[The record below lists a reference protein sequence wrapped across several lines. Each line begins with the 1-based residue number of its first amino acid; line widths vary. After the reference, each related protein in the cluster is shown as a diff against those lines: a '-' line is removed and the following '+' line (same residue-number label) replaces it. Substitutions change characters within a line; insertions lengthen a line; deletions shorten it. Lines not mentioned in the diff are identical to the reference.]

1 MPLTINTNMASIQSE
16 RALAMNR
23 GNMETAMQR
32 LSSGKR
38 INSALDD
45 ASGLAVANRMRN
57 QIEGLNMAIRNANDG
72 ISLSQTAEGAMEE
85 LQSILLRMR
94 ELAVQ
99 ASNGTYTAEDR
110 SYIAAEFDE
119 LMKEM
124 RRVSN
129 QAAWDGDVKLIAE
142 GAKPQ
147 QVQVGINAADY
158 IQIPLQSLTVDDLK
172 LSAKNDV
179 NSAAG
184 TKIDTFKFQ
193 NLTSSTEPKVAFVP
207 SSWTRGV
214 DQPSAL
220 TDVTFTDIPLPNFE
234 LRLWNGSRNS
244 SGSPDGLS
252 SSVNVLNVSGAASVQ
267 DLIKRLK
274 AHPNYDSTT
283 CDIQFAAG
291 ELKVVWKIAGQP
303 NPSTSLIITN
313 PPAQDGAVTINA
325 GDNSV
330 DYGTILVSGKANDLT
345 NYPKHY
351 QQDFNL
357 SGLTFHRDTIP
368 KSAGNFFAIQIG
380 DRVLTADNAVD
391 VSDLA
396 AKLKADSDYNFIR
409 DQVGLGTSKLELFEV
424 HDVAANKNYDGSAL
438 TQTRAAAAAGSIY
451 TDTVPSVGEVASK
464 LYAVKGSGAASTDK
478 IAGNVSGNAVTQAIG
493 DAAAGEIYAVSYGS
507 GSAKVYKIK
516 DSAATAGFA
525 GNVSGES
532 VTQTRDQAAVG
543 EIYYNSATSTYAIK
557 TSAGTNYAT
566 DIAHASGP
574 GGAITLATAQV
585 DAKSVALLAE
595 AKARKQKLMVN
606 FGENALVRACTY
618 QSRHN
623 VTITDPQSAISALDY
638 VDAAAKVVNE
648 SRARMGATM
657 SRIEY
662 TINNL
667 MNLVENTEEAKSRVL
682 DTDYA
687 KESAELA
694 KAQILAQAGTAMLA
708 QANQSQQY
716 VLNLLRQG

>member
-1 MPLTINTNMASIQSE
+1 MPLTINTNIASIQSE
-16 RALAMNR
+16 RALAANR

-72 ISLSQTAEGAMEE
+72 ISLAQTAEGAMEE
-85 LQSILLRMR
+85 LQNVLLRMR
-94 ELAVQ
+94 ELAIQ
-99 ASNGTYTAEDR
+99 ASNGTYTDEDR

-158 IQIPLQSLTVDDLK
+158 IQVPLQSLTVEDLN
-172 LSAKNDV
+172 LSEKHQ
-179 NSAAG
+179 
-184 TKIDTFKFQ
+184 IDSYEGVAIEGFDFHS
-193 NLTSSTEPKVAFVP
+193 LDHASSPAVSYVPTSWDGSDP
-207 SSWTRGV
+207 SE
-214 DQPSAL
+214 L
-220 TDVTFTDIPLPNFE
+220 TDIKFLDNPKPNFE
-234 LRLWNGSRNS
+234 LRLWNGARDSDGEPEGIDS
-244 SGSPDGLS
+244 ASTTLSVTGAGS
-252 SSVNVLNVSGAASVQ
+252 VK
-267 DLIKRLK
+267 DLIAQLK

-283 CDIQFAAG
+283 VDLKFSGG

-303 NPSTSLIITN
+303 DPASTLIVTN
-313 PPAQDGAVTINA
+313 PVNQAAAVAIPA
-325 GDNSV
+325 GDSV
-330 DYGTILVSGKANDLT
+330 NYGETLVNGDIDDLT
-345 NYPKHY
+345 NYPDHY
-351 QQDFNL
+351 QQSFDL
-357 SGLTFHRDTIP
+357 SELAFHRDTVP

-380 DRVLTADNAVD
+380 GRVLTADNATD
-391 VSDLA
+391 VGNLV
-396 AKLKADSDYNFIR
+396 AKLKGDSDYNFIR
-409 DQVGLGTSKLELFEV
+409 DQVGLGSSKLELFEV
-424 HDVAANKNYDGSAL
+424 IDIPAGKSNASGLTAISSSRDNVAQGDV
-438 TQTRAAAAAGSIY
+438 Y
-451 TDTVPSVGEVASK
+451 T
-464 LYAVKGSGAASTDK
+464 STDGK
-478 IAGNVSGNAVTQAIG
+478 TYRLKGAGAESADKVLANVSGNPLTQTSAVVGEAFTVAGALKIEAG
-493 DAAAGEIYAVSYGS
+493 ATDTAATEGS
-507 GSAKVYKIK
+507 STDKALLTAAQGSARI
-516 DSAATAGFA
+516 
-525 GNVSGES
+525 
-532 VTQTRDQAAVG
+532 
-543 EIYYNSATSTYAIK
+543 
-557 TSAGTNYAT
+557 
-566 DIAHASGP
+566 
-574 GGAITLATAQV
+574 
-585 DAKSVALLAE
+585 
-595 AKARKQKLMVN
+595 QKLKIN
-606 FGENALVRACTY
+606 FGEDATERAFMY

-623 VTITDPQSAISALDY
+623 VAITDTESAISALDF

>member
-1 MPLTINTNMASIQSE
+1 MPLTINTNIASIQSE

-72 ISLSQTAEGAMEE
+72 ISLAQTAEGAMEE
-85 LQSILLRMR
+85 LQNVLLRMR

-99 ASNGTYTAEDR
+99 ASNGTYTDEDR

-158 IQIPLQSLTVDDLK
+158 IQVPLQSLTVEDLN
-172 LSAKNDV
+172 LSDKV
-179 NSAAG
+179 NVDSYEGAA
-184 TKIDTFKFQ
+184 IETFKFH
-193 NLTSSTEPKVAFVP
+193 NLTTTSEPAVAYVP
-207 SSWTRGV
+207 ASWDGA
-214 DQPSAL
+214 DPDEL
-220 TDVTFTDIPLPNFE
+220 TDIKFIDNPKPNFE
-234 LRLWNGSRNS
+234 LRLWNGARDS
-244 SGSPDGLS
+244 SGNPEGVSSAVNILS
-252 SSVNVLNVSGAASVQ
+252 VTGAGSVQ
-267 DLIKRLK
+267 DLIKQLK

-283 CDIQFAAG
+283 VDLKFSGG

-303 NPSTSLIITN
+303 DPASSLIVTN
-313 PPAQDGAVTINA
+313 PVDEGDAISIAA
-325 GDNSV
+325 GNNSV
-330 DYGTILVSGKANDLT
+330 DYGETLVSGKLGDLT
-345 NYPKHY
+345 NYPDHY
-351 QQDFNL
+351 QQSFDL
-357 SGLTFHRDTIP
+357 SGLAFHRDTIP
-368 KSAGNFFAIQIG
+368 KSAGNFFSIQIG
-380 DRVLTADNAVD
+380 NRVLTADNAVD
-391 VSDLA
+391 VADLA
-396 AKLKADSDYNFIR
+396 AKLKNDSDYNFIR
-409 DQVGLGTSKLELFEV
+409 GQVGLGDSKLELFEV
-424 HDVAANKNYDGSAL
+424 IDKPALANESGRLFSQGVTPA
-438 TQTRAAAAAGSIY
+438 
-451 TDTVPSVGEVASK
+451 SVGEIFTSGQTY
-464 LYAVKGSGAASTDK
+464 LVKGNAGDHK
-478 IAGNVSGNAVTQAIG
+478 YAGNISGRAVTQDRAS
-493 DAAAGEIYAVSYGS
+493 ATEGEIFLVGS
-507 GSAKVYKIK
+507 QYKLK
-516 DSAATAGFA
+516 GAGDS
-525 GNVSGES
+525 
-532 VTQTRDQAAVG
+532 
-543 EIYYNSATSTYAIK
+543 STDTNITGP
-557 TSAGTNYAT
+557 TSAN
-566 DIAHASGP
+566 
-574 GGAITLATAQV
+574 
-585 DAKSVALLAE
+585 KELLASLTP
-595 AKARKQKLMVN
+595 RIQKLKVN
-606 FGENALVRACTY
+606 FGEDATDRASMY
-618 QSRHN
+618 QSHHN
-623 VTITDPQSAISALDY
+623 VAITDIESAITALDF

>member
-1 MPLTINTNMASIQSE
+1 MPLTINTNIASIQSE
-16 RALAMNR
+16 RALAANR

-57 QIEGLNMAIRNANDG
+57 QIEGLNMANRNANDG
-72 ISLSQTAEGAMEE
+72 ISLAQTAEGSMEE
-85 LQSILLRMR
+85 LQNILLRMR

-99 ASNGTYTAEDR
+99 ASNGTYTDEDR

-158 IQIPLQSLTVDDLK
+158 IQVPLQSLTVEDLN
-172 LSAKNDV
+172 LSDKV
-179 NSAAG
+179 NVDSYEGAA
-184 TKIDTFKFQ
+184 IETFKFH
-193 NLTSSTEPKVAFVP
+193 NLTTTSEPAVRFVP
-207 SSWTRGV
+207 SSWNGV
-214 DQPSAL
+214 DADEL
-220 TDVTFTDIPLPNFE
+220 KDVTFIDNPKPNFE
-234 LRLWNGSRNS
+234 LRLWNGARDSDGNPEGIS
-244 SGSPDGLS
+244 SA
-252 SSVNVLNVSGAASVQ
+252 VNVLSVTGAGSVQ
-267 DLIKRLK
+267 DLITRLK

-283 CDIQFAAG
+283 CDIKFAGG

-303 NPSTSLIITN
+303 DPASSLIVTN
-313 PPAQDGAVTINA
+313 PVDEGDAISIAA

-330 DYGTILVSGKANDLT
+330 DYGETLVSGKLGDLT
-345 NYPKHY
+345 NYPDHY
-351 QQDFNL
+351 QQSFDL
-357 SGLTFHRDTIP
+357 SELAFHRDTIP
-368 KSAGNFFAIQIG
+368 KSAGNFFSIQIG
-380 DRVLTADNAVD
+380 GRVLTADNATD
-391 VSDLA
+391 VADLA
-396 AKLKADSDYNFIR
+396 AKLKSDSDYNFIR
-409 DQVGLGTSKLELFEV
+409 GQVGLGDSKLELFEII
-424 HDVAANKNYDGSAL
+424 DVPAGKANASGSSIDQLVGQAATND
-438 TQTRAAAAAGSIY
+438 IY
-451 TDTVPSVGEVASK
+451 TNSTGALYLKKTGAGTFTYVGNTSGRSIGQARTAAIVGEIYLSAGTYK
-464 LYAVKGSGAASTDK
+464 VKGSGLEGADSSITAPTNSDKTLLSDALSSSRVQKLKVNYGEDSTDR
-478 IAGNVSGNAVTQAIG
+478 AFMYQSHHNVAI
-493 DAAAGEIYAVSYGS
+493 
-507 GSAKVYKIK
+507 
-516 DSAATAGFA
+516 
-525 GNVSGES
+525 
-532 VTQTRDQAAVG
+532 
-543 EIYYNSATSTYAIK
+543 
-557 TSAGTNYAT
+557 T
-566 DIAHASGP
+566 DIES
-574 GGAITLATAQV
+574 AIT
-585 DAKSVALLAE
+585 
-595 AKARKQKLMVN
+595 
-606 FGENALVRACTY
+606 
-618 QSRHN
+618 
-623 VTITDPQSAISALDY
+623 ALDF

>member
-1 MPLTINTNMASIQSE
+1 MPLTINTNIASIQSE

-72 ISLSQTAEGAMEE
+72 ISLAQTAEGSMEE
-85 LQSILLRMR
+85 LQNILLRMR

-99 ASNGTYTAEDR
+99 ASNGTYTDEDR

-158 IQIPLQSLTVDDLK
+158 IQVPLQSLTVEDLN
-172 LSAKNDV
+172 LSDKV
-179 NSAAG
+179 NVDSYEGAA
-184 TKIDTFKFQ
+184 IETFKFH
-193 NLTSSTEPKVAFVP
+193 NLTTTSEPAVAYVP
-207 SSWTRGV
+207 ASWDGT
-214 DQPSAL
+214 DPDEL
-220 TDVTFTDIPLPNFE
+220 TDIKFIDNPKPNFE
-234 LRLWNGSRNS
+234 LRLWNGARDS
-244 SGSPDGLS
+244 SGNPEGVS
-252 SSVNVLNVSGAASVQ
+252 SAVNVLSVTGAGSVQ
-267 DLIKRLK
+267 DLIKQLK

-283 CDIQFAAG
+283 VDLKFSGG

-303 NPSTSLIITN
+303 DPSSSLIVTN
-313 PPAQDGAVTINA
+313 PVDEGDAISIAA

-330 DYGTILVSGKANDLT
+330 DYGETLVSGKLGDLT
-345 NYPKHY
+345 NYPDHY
-351 QQDFNL
+351 QQSFDL
-357 SGLTFHRDTIP
+357 SGLAFHRDTIP
-368 KSAGNFFAIQIG
+368 KSAGNFFSIQIG
-380 DRVLTADNAVD
+380 NRVLTADNAID
-391 VSDLA
+391 VADLA
-396 AKLKADSDYNFIR
+396 AKLKNDSDYNFIR
-409 DQVGLGTSKLELFEV
+409 SQVGLGDSKLELFEV
-424 HDVAANKNYDGSAL
+424 IDKPALANESGRLFSQGVTPA
-438 TQTRAAAAAGSIY
+438 
-451 TDTVPSVGEVASK
+451 SVGEIFTSGQTY
-464 LYAVKGSGAASTDK
+464 LVKGTAGDHK
-478 IAGNVSGNAVTQAIG
+478 YAGNISGRAITQ
-493 DAAAGEIYAVSYGS
+493 D
-507 GSAKVYKIK
+507 
-516 DSAATAGFA
+516 
-525 GNVSGES
+525 
-532 VTQTRDQAAVG
+532 R
-543 EIYYNSATSTYAIK
+543 
-557 TSAGTNYAT
+557 
-566 DIAHASGP
+566 
-574 GGAITLATAQV
+574 TLATAGEIFLVGSQYKLKGAGDSTTDTNIV
-585 DAKSVALLAE
+585 SPTSTNTDLLASLTP
-595 AKARKQKLMVN
+595 RIQKLKIN
-606 FGENALVRACTY
+606 FGEDSTDRASMY
-618 QSRHN
+618 QSHHN
-623 VTITDPQSAISALDY
+623 VAITDIESAITALDF

>member
-1 MPLTINTNMASIQSE
+1 MPLTINTNIASIQSE

-72 ISLSQTAEGAMEE
+72 ISLAQTAEGSMEE
-85 LQSILLRMR
+85 LQNILLRMR

-99 ASNGTYTAEDR
+99 ASNGTYTDEDR

-158 IQIPLQSLTVDDLK
+158 IQVPLQSLTVEDLN
-172 LSAKNDV
+172 LSDKIELQNKAG
-179 NSAAG
+179 AA
-184 TKIDTFKFQ
+184 IETFKFH
-193 NLTSSTEPKVAFVP
+193 NLSSTSEPAVTFVP
-207 SSWTRGV
+207 ASWTSGT
-214 DQPSAL
+214 DSLEDL
-220 TDVTFTDIPLPNFE
+220 TDVRFIDKPLPNFE
-234 LRLWNGSRNS
+234 LRLWNGARDS
-244 SGSPDGLS
+244 DGNPEGLDGAN
-252 SSVNVLNVSGAASVQ
+252 VNVLNVTGAGSVQ
-267 DLIKRLK
+267 DLIKQLK

-283 CDIQFAAG
+283 CDIKFANG
-291 ELKVVWKIAGQP
+291 EVQVIWKIAGQP
-303 NPSTSLIITN
+303 DPASKLEITN
-313 PPAQDGAVTINA
+313 PADGGPKVSILK
-325 GDNSV
+325 GDNFV
-330 DYGTILVSGKANDLT
+330 DYGKALVEGAAGDLT

-351 QQDFNL
+351 QQRFDL
-357 SGLTFHRDTIP
+357 SDLAFHRDTIP
-368 KSAGNFFAIQIG
+368 KSAGNFFSVQIG
-380 DRVLTADNAVD
+380 NRVLTADNAVD
-391 VSDLA
+391 ASDLA
-396 AKLKADSDYNFIR
+396 AKLKGDSDYNFIR
-409 DQVGLGTSKLELFEV
+409 DQVGLGDSKLELFEV
-424 HDVAANKNYDGSAL
+424 IDIPAGAKTNANGAPLAIRLNYAEIGDICKQNENDG
-438 TQTRAAAAAGSIY
+438 
-451 TDTVPSVGEVASK
+451 V
-464 LYAVKGSGAASTDK
+464 LYLQKGATTNT
-478 IAGNVSGNAVTQAIG
+478 IAGNVSGNAITQTSTTTV
-493 DAAAGEIYAVSYGS
+493 GEVYTS
-507 GSAKVYKIK
+507 GAVYKIK
-516 DSAATAGFA
+516 GAAPEKLAGNISGRSVDQAAATA
-525 GNVSGES
+525 
-532 VTQTRDQAAVG
+532 TVG
-543 EIYYNSATSTYAIK
+543 EIYKDGSTYKIASVAGGAAGDTAAAPLNDALVSNSANSTLTTRLA
-557 TSAGTNYAT
+557 AE
-566 DIAHASGP
+566 
-574 GGAITLATAQV
+574 GGA
-585 DAKSVALLAE
+585 
-595 AKARKQKLMVN
+595 RFQKLVIN
-606 FGENALVRACTY
+606 FGEDSTDRAFMY
-618 QSRHN
+618 QSHHN
-623 VTITDPQSAISALDY
+623 VAITDIESAITALDF

>member
-1 MPLTINTNMASIQSE
+1 MPLTINTNIASIQSE
-16 RALAMNR
+16 RALAANR

-72 ISLSQTAEGAMEE
+72 ISLAQTAEGAMEE
-85 LQSILLRMR
+85 LQNVLLRMR

-99 ASNGTYTAEDR
+99 ASNGTYTDEDR

-119 LMKEM
+119 LMKEL

-158 IQIPLQSLTVDDLK
+158 IQVPLQSLTVEDLN
-172 LSAKNDV
+172 LSDKVDV
-179 NSAAG
+179 DSYEGAA
-184 TKIDTFKFQ
+184 IETFKFN
-193 NLTSSTEPKVAFVP
+193 NLTSTSEPAVAYVP
-207 SSWTRGV
+207 ASWDGT
-214 DQPSAL
+214 DPDEL
-220 TDVTFTDIPLPNFE
+220 TDIKFIDNPKPNFE
-234 LRLWNGSRNS
+234 LRLWNGARDS
-244 SGSPDGLS
+244 SGNPEGISTA
-252 SSVNVLNVSGAASVQ
+252 VNVLSVTGAGSVQ
-267 DLIKRLK
+267 DLIKELK

-283 CDIQFAAG
+283 VDLKFSGG

-303 NPSTSLIITN
+303 DPASSLFVTN
-313 PPAQDGAVTINA
+313 PVDKGDAIAIGA

-330 DYGTILVSGKANDLT
+330 DYGEALISGKLGDLT
-345 NYPKHY
+345 NYPDHY
-351 QQDFNL
+351 QQSFDL
-357 SGLTFHRDTIP
+357 SDLAFHRDTIP
-368 KSAGNFFAIQIG
+368 KSSGNFFSIQIG
-380 DRVLTADNAVD
+380 NRVLTADNATD
-391 VSDLA
+391 VADLA
-396 AKLKADSDYNFIR
+396 AKLKNDSDYNFIR
-409 DQVGLGTSKLELFEV
+409 SQVGLGDSKLELFEV
-424 HDVAANKNYDGSAL
+424 IDVPAGKANVSGNSIDQLAGQAATND
-438 TQTRAAAAAGSIY
+438 IY
-451 TDTVPSVGEVASK
+451 TDSTGK
-464 LYAVKGSGAASTDK
+464 LYLKKTSSSFTY
-478 IAGNVSGNAVTQAIG
+478 AGNVSGRDVAQGRTTAT
-493 DAAAGEIYAVSYGS
+493 AGEIFKVGS
-507 GSAKVYKIK
+507 QYYVRGSAAG
-516 DSAATAGFA
+516 DGTNTAVLTGGA
-525 GNVSGES
+525 GVQD
-532 VTQTRDQAAVG
+532 TAIT
-543 EIYYNSATSTYAIK
+543 INSADQTLLSNAL
-557 TSAGTNYAT
+557 
-566 DIAHASGP
+566 ASSR
-574 GGAITLATAQV
+574 V
-585 DAKSVALLAE
+585 
-595 AKARKQKLMVN
+595 QKLSVN
-606 FGENALVRACTY
+606 FGEDSTDRASMY
-618 QSRHN
+618 QSHHN
-623 VTITDPQSAISALDY
+623 VAITDIESAITALDF

>member
-1 MPLTINTNMASIQSE
+1 MPLTINTNIASIQSE

-72 ISLSQTAEGAMEE
+72 ISLAQTAEGSMEE
-85 LQSILLRMR
+85 LQNILLRMR

-99 ASNGTYTAEDR
+99 ASNGTYTDEDR

-158 IQIPLQSLTVDDLK
+158 IQVPLRSLTVEDLN
-172 LSAKNDV
+172 LSDKV
-179 NSAAG
+179 NVDSYEGAA
-184 TKIDTFKFQ
+184 IETFKFH
-193 NLTSSTEPKVAFVP
+193 NLTTTSEPAVAYVP
-207 SSWTRGV
+207 ASWDGT
-214 DQPSAL
+214 DPDEL
-220 TDVTFTDIPLPNFE
+220 TDIKFIDNPKPNFE
-234 LRLWNGSRNS
+234 LRLWNGARDS
-244 SGSPDGLS
+244 SGNPEGVS
-252 SSVNVLNVSGAASVQ
+252 SAVNVLSVTGAGSVQ
-267 DLIKRLK
+267 DLIKQLK

-283 CDIQFAAG
+283 VDLKFSGG

-303 NPSTSLIITN
+303 DPSSSLIVTN
-313 PPAQDGAVTINA
+313 PVDEGDAISIAA

-330 DYGTILVSGKANDLT
+330 DYGETLVSGKLGDLT
-345 NYPKHY
+345 NYPDHY
-351 QQDFNL
+351 QQSFDL
-357 SGLTFHRDTIP
+357 SGLAFHRDTIP
-368 KSAGNFFAIQIG
+368 KSAGNFFSIQIG
-380 DRVLTADNAVD
+380 NRVLTADNAID
-391 VSDLA
+391 VADLA
-396 AKLKADSDYNFIR
+396 AKLKNDSDYNFIR
-409 DQVGLGTSKLELFEV
+409 SQVGLGDSKLELFEV
-424 HDVAANKNYDGSAL
+424 IDKPALANESGRLFSQGVTPA
-438 TQTRAAAAAGSIY
+438 
-451 TDTVPSVGEVASK
+451 SVGEIFTSGQTY
-464 LYAVKGSGAASTDK
+464 LVKGTAGDHK
-478 IAGNVSGNAVTQAIG
+478 YAGNISGRAITQ
-493 DAAAGEIYAVSYGS
+493 D
-507 GSAKVYKIK
+507 
-516 DSAATAGFA
+516 
-525 GNVSGES
+525 
-532 VTQTRDQAAVG
+532 R
-543 EIYYNSATSTYAIK
+543 
-557 TSAGTNYAT
+557 
-566 DIAHASGP
+566 
-574 GGAITLATAQV
+574 TLATAGEIFLVGSQYKLKGAGDSTTDTNIV
-585 DAKSVALLAE
+585 SPTSTNTDLLASLTP
-595 AKARKQKLMVN
+595 RIQKLKIN
-606 FGENALVRACTY
+606 FGEDSTDRASMY
-618 QSRHN
+618 QSHHN
-623 VTITDPQSAISALDY
+623 VAITDIESAITALDF

>member
-57 QIEGLNMAIRNANDG
+57 QIEGLNMAIRNSNDG
-72 ISLSQTAEGAMEE
+72 ISLAQTAEGAMEE
-85 LQSILLRMR
+85 LQNVLLRMR
-94 ELAVQ
+94 ELAIQ
-99 ASNGTYTAEDR
+99 ASNGTYTDEDR

-158 IQIPLQSLTVDDLK
+158 IQIPLQSLTVEDLNLSEK
-172 LSAKNDV
+172 INIDNYEGAAIETFEFAELSATTKPAVSYVPASWD
-179 NSAAG
+179 G
-184 TKIDTFKFQ
+184 TDPDK
-193 NLTSSTEPKVAFVP
+193 
-207 SSWTRGV
+207 
-214 DQPSAL
+214 L
-220 TDVTFTDIPLPNFE
+220 TDVKFIDNPKPNFE
-234 LRLWNGSRNS
+234 LRLWNGARDS
-244 SGSPDGLS
+244 DGNAEGVAS
-252 SSVNVLNVSGAASVQ
+252 AVNVLSVTGAASVQ
-267 DLIKRLK
+267 DLIKQLK

-283 CDIQFAAG
+283 CDIKFSGG
-291 ELKVVWKIAGQP
+291 ELKVIWKIAGQP
-303 NPSTSLIITN
+303 DPSSSLTLTN
-313 PPAQDGAVTINA
+313 PIGNGAPVAIPE

-330 DYGTILVSGKANDLT
+330 DYGETLVEGRLNDLT
-345 NYPKHY
+345 NYPDHY
-351 QQDFNL
+351 QQSFDL
-357 SGLTFHRDTIP
+357 SELEFHRDTIP
-368 KSAGNFFAIQIG
+368 KNEGNFFSIKIG
-380 DRVLTADNAVD
+380 SRVLTADNAND
-391 VSDLA
+391 VGDLA

-409 DQVGLGTSKLELFEV
+409 EQVGLGSSKLELFEV
-424 HDVAANKNYDGSAL
+424 IDKPAL
-438 TQTRAAAAAGSIY
+438 TNNSGRSFDQAVSAA
-451 TDTVPSVGEVASK
+451 TVGEIFK
-464 LYAVKGSGAASTDK
+464 FEGTYLVKGAPAPASPPDDHK
-478 IAGNVSGNAVTQAIG
+478 YAGNVSGNSVDQARTDANVG
-493 DAAAGEIYAVSYGS
+493 DIFKVSTG
-507 GSAKVYKIK
+507 VYKIK
-516 DSAATAGFA
+516 
-525 GNVSGES
+525 
-532 VTQTRDQAAVG
+532 AAV
-543 EIYYNSATSTYAIK
+543 ESSDTPIVAPT
-557 TSAGTNYAT
+557 AT
-566 DIAHASGP
+566 DI
-574 GGAITLATAQV
+574 
-585 DAKSVALLAE
+585 DLLASLSP
-595 AKARKQKLMVN
+595 RIQKLKIN
-606 FGENALVRACTY
+606 FGEDATDRAFMY
-618 QSRHN
+618 QSKHN
-623 VTITDPQSAISALDY
+623 VTITDTESAVSALDF